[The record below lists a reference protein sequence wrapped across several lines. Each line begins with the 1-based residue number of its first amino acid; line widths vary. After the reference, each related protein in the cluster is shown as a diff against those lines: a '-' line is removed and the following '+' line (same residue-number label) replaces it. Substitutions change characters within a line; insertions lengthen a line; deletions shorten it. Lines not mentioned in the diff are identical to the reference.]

1 MPSTMH
7 VFAIHG
13 QQPPSAIL
21 QLPTFELV
29 VLIQEGPFDLSL
41 VRTLVDMYDADDT
54 PAERMQS
61 RLEGNHIYYQF
72 QEAVTEIASLY
83 NSTLYAQLLRL
94 PTISP
99 QIHTPLPDL
108 PSTSLAS
115 PSGYQS
121 LPLELINHIT
131 DFSNQSTLISLRLL
145 DKALHAVASQYSHT
159 HLKLSLP
166 SHWRTMYMPATIE
179 RICHGEEI
187 GIATFSRIWNVG
199 NWAVSLN
206 LTNWSMANVAFFFSL
221 FPHLKSLTI
230 QGHNCQIA
238 NNPIILFPFLCPPHI
253 QHLKVHNV
261 TFLTTGNESHSV
273 EAMLSPGTHLRSLEI
288 SGLINGNIPTFP
300 RMSLSHREE
309 WQISCPPPTTLRSIT
324 TRSPGFHVLLPQLGV
339 PTPVQTFQEAVSLD
353 SFKHMISQ
361 LFSLPDAED
370 TFVPYLELTETYP
383 CLLCAPRLT
392 RLDIGLTNDLLHL
405 GPLIF
410 REVGTTLRFLQ
421 LQLPYTCPEGWYP
434 ISGYMSLRDLQVL
447 NSLAIVGSMGNIS
460 YALRTTQSWWS
471 PYKFYPTSTF
481 QLIINIPS
489 WEMRLLQTRLL
500 PVNVRTTL
508 QGTTYNPQGFFHG
521 YCGNV
526 TICLNGTRLAGVRP
540 QDQAHGDHVVAVLKA
555 DPNLSAASFT
565 CIVSSLN

>member
-13 QQPPSAIL
+13 QQPPS
-21 QLPTFELV
+21 
-29 VLIQEGPFDLSL
+29 FDLSL

-61 RLEGNHIYYQF
+61 HLEGNHIYYRF

-99 QIHTPLPDL
+99 QTHTPLPDL

-121 LPLELINHIT
+121 LPLELINRIT
-131 DFSNQSTLISLRLL
+131 DFSDQSTLISLRLL
-145 DKALHAVASQYSHT
+145 DKASHAVASQYSHT

-166 SHWRTMYMPATIE
+166 SHWRTMYTPATIE
-179 RICHGEEI
+179 RICHGEEM

-199 NWAVSLN
+199 NRAVSLN
-206 LTNWSMANVAFFFSL
+206 LTNWSVANVAFFFSL

-238 NNPIILFPFLCPPHI
+238 NNPIIPFPFLCPPHI

-273 EAMLSPGTHLRSLEI
+273 EAMLSPGTRLRSLEI

-300 RMSLSHREE
+300 RRSLSHREE
-309 WQISCPPPTTLRSIT
+309 WCARWGISTYLAPEISCPPPTTLRSIT

-339 PTPVQTFQEAVSLD
+339 PTPMRTFQEAVSLD

-370 TFVPYLELTETYP
+370 AFVPYLKLTETYP
-383 CLLCAPRLT
+383 HLLS
-392 RLDIGLTNDLLHL
+392 
-405 GPLIF
+405 
-410 REVGTTLRFLQ
+410 
-421 LQLPYTCPEGWYP
+421 YTCPEGWYP

-489 WEMRLLQTRLL
+489 WETRLLQTRLL
-500 PVNVRTTL
+500 PVNVSFMGIVAMLRFVSTEHDWLELGLKIKPMGTTL
-508 QGTTYNPQGFFHG
+508 
-521 YCGNV
+521 
-526 TICLNGTRLAGVRP
+526 
-540 QDQAHGDHVVAVLKA
+540 
-555 DPNLSAASFT
+555 
-565 CIVSSLN
+565 